1 MRTLTRLLLVAAVA
15 AAGCSGRDGG
25 DAANVDRWAGEMP
38 IAGPWVRDRLPRG
51 TQVYQR
57 IPHPLGLLAAPK
69 GNMLDA
75 ALASEA
81 NVRNLMAIHEA
92 LVATLTADSGILSD
106 PRASLLIDHLRSPVE
121 VAATVLPIPT
131 VLAGMTLNLRS
142 NEEVEALFA
151 ALAEYPPLPG
161 LAGPLDDAGYGELV
175 GLPIPALVSFDAA
188 TGRLAIFCGA
198 GANRSTLEGLL
209 GPSGENLAHP
219 MAELES
225 QIDSSGQGLF
235 SWVDTSELI
244 ALGGMFV
251 PPEVDTVMRA
261 TGAQQLRSAAFGM
274 GVADGKGRLK
284 VVADIGTLST
294 DPPFPNIANE
304 ISATSVGEPR
314 SLFLLSIPDPAEFR
328 RIESLALGY
337 LPPETG
343 AEWDGIKAMI
353 TDAMGVSIEEI
364 LEASGP
370 ELVYFTDRAGE
381 FVGLKVRDS
390 DLLEDVISRLG
401 AKSGTPVEERRV
413 DGQTIRY
420 VSLSGI
426 PGLPQELFADE
437 TSPWLRMLTRMRSR
451 TYWVEEGGYI
461 YSASLPQPLM
471 DRAQLDADTDIGQWL
486 EETQEL
492 DLSTSLLAAT
502 GSIANL
508 PRKTYQAYLG
518 SMQTLA
524 DLVGAEHD
532 IWSMPTAVDLGLP
545 ERGSVGFSVNLG
557 EPFISAELTYESH
570 PLEPIFGGG
579 MGAAA
584 GIGVLAAIAIPAYQD
599 YTMRAQVS
607 EGLNLA
613 AAAKA
618 AVAEAYLNRGR
629 PPANRS
635 AAAMTPD
642 PFDTYGRYVQSVD
655 VVDGAVIVTYG
666 NGAEM
671 GLQGRTLVHQ
681 PYRTADN
688 SVVWRCGL
696 ALPPPGLSPLSED
709 APAVVTT
716 IEASHLP
723 SACRP

>member
-1 MRTLTRLLLVAAVA
+1 MRTLTRLLLVAALA
-15 AAGCSGRDGG
+15 AAGCSGRDGAG
-25 DAANVDRWAGEMP
+25 SADVARWEGEMP

-69 GNMLDA
+69 GNLLDA

-81 NVRNLMAIHEA
+81 NVRNLMAIHEG

-121 VAATVLPIPT
+121 VAATILPIPT
-131 VLAGMTLNLRS
+131 VLAGMTLDLRS
-142 NEEVEALFA
+142 NAEVEALFG
-151 ALAEYPPLPG
+151 ALAQYPPLPG
-161 LAGPLDDAGYGELV
+161 LAGPLDDAGYGDLV
-175 GLPIPALVSFDAA
+175 GLPIPALVNFDAA

-209 GPSGENLAHP
+209 GPSGENLEHP

-225 QIDSSGQGLF
+225 QIDASGQGLF

-244 ALGGMFV
+244 ALGGMFM
-251 PPEVDTVMRA
+251 PPEADTFMRA

-294 DPPFPNIANE
+294 DRPFPQIAND

-314 SLFLLSIPDPAEFR
+314 SLYLLSIPDPAEFR
-328 RIESLALGY
+328 RIEALVQSY
-337 LPPETG
+337 LPPEAG
-343 AEWDGIKAMI
+343 AQWDGVKASVTEAI
-353 TDAMGVSIEEI
+353 GVSIEEI
-364 LEASGP
+364 LEAIGP

-381 FVGLKVRDS
+381 FVGLKVRDG
-390 DLLEDVISRLG
+390 DLLEDVIARLA

-420 VSLSGI
+420 VSL
-426 PGLPQELFADE
+426 PGLPGFPQEIFAE
-437 TSPWLRMLTRMRSR
+437 QTSPWLRMLTRLKSRS
-451 TYWVEEGGYI
+451 YWVEEDGYL
-461 YSASLPQPLM
+461 YSASLPQPLI
-471 DRAQLDADTDIGQWL
+471 DRARLDAETDIGQWL
-486 EETQEL
+486 EESQGL

-502 GSIANL
+502 ASVENL
-508 PRKTYQAYLG
+508 PRKTYQAYLS

-532 IWSMPTAVDLGLP
+532 IWSMPTAVDLDLP
-545 ERGSVGFSVNLG
+545 ERGSLGLSINLG
-557 EPFISAELTYESH
+557 EPYISAEFSYESH
-570 PLEPIFGGG
+570 PLEPLFGGG
-579 MGAAA
+579 MGAVA
-584 GIGVLAAIAIPAYQD
+584 GVGILAGIAIPAYQD
-599 YTMRAQVS
+599 YTMRVQVS
-607 EGLNLA
+607 EGLNLS

-618 AVAEAYLNRGR
+618 AVAETYLTRGSA
-629 PPANRS
+629 PANR
-635 AAAMTPD
+635 AAAGMTPD
-642 PFDTYGRYVQSVD
+642 AFDTSSRYVQSVD
-655 VVDGAVIVTYG
+655 VADGSVVVTYG

-681 PYRTADN
+681 PYRSADN
-688 SVVWRCGL
+688 SVVWRCGW
-696 ALPPPGLSPLSED
+696 ALPPPGLTPIGKGST
-709 APAVVTT
+709 AAVTT
-716 IEASHLP
+716 VEPRYLP